1 MLHNDVAQQ
10 RAGEQPASA
19 LKTSQKSPRAQTPAK
34 FKTQTLK
41 QADSQHEDIDV
52 DGSKDTTRIIRIH
65 GRHSPPS
72 SGQLTTHATRQMLQ
86 HPKGLTT
93 SPQIEPMSLSQPA
106 RYHSFGEGHVQ
117 ARSVFGPELGTEQ
130 QQPPRLEAEAKLQHS
145 QSQTKILHHESMP
158 LPQPVRHHP
167 FGEGHVQARSVFG
180 PEHGTEQQ
188 QRKLPALPPQ
198 AWPSESKT
206 NKAKQPK
213 RDKVF
218 LNTTHC

>member
-10 RAGEQPASA
+10 RTGDQPASA
-19 LKTSQKSPRAQTPAK
+19 PKTSQKSPRAQTPAK
-34 FKTQTLK
+34 FKILTLK
-41 QADSQHEDIDV
+41 QADSRYEDIDEAGLRG
-52 DGSKDTTRIIRIH
+52 GSEGTTRIIHIY
-65 GRHSPPS
+65 GRHSPPT
-72 SGQLTTHATRQMLQ
+72 SGQLTTHATRQRLQ
-86 HPKGLTT
+86 HQKGLTT
-93 SPQIEPMSLSQPA
+93 SPRHEPMLLPQPA
-106 RYHSFGEGHVQ
+106 RHHS
-117 ARSVFGPELGTEQ
+117 
-130 QQPPRLEAEAKLQHS
+130 
-145 QSQTKILHHESMP
+145 
-158 LPQPVRHHP
+158 

-188 QRKLPALPPQ
+188 QQKLPALPPQ